1 MGEGLGVKVRYT
13 AAQGLRMFLYFL
25 CTMSL
30 KTNGKKKSAASARS
44 NSLSRSDEMLLRQVG
59 LLIHKTLFDLGKPVE
74 WLSFKSGV
82 ARSTIREIIAGRS
95 NARIVT
101 LNALARSLGFADIV
115 EFLNRIKN

>member
-1 MGEGLGVKVRYT
+1 
-13 AAQGLRMFLYFL
+13 
-25 CTMSL
+25 
-30 KTNGKKKSAASARS
+30 
-44 NSLSRSDEMLLRQVG
+44 MLLRQVG

-101 LNALARSLGFADIV
+101 LNSLARSLGFSDIV
-115 EFLNRIKN
+115 EFLNKIKN

>member
-1 MGEGLGVKVRYT
+1 
-13 AAQGLRMFLYFL
+13 
-25 CTMSL
+25 MSL
-30 KTNGKKKSAASARS
+30 KTNGKKKLAASARS

-101 LNALARSLGFADIV
+101 LNSLARSLGFADIV
-115 EFLNRIKN
+115 DFLNRIKS